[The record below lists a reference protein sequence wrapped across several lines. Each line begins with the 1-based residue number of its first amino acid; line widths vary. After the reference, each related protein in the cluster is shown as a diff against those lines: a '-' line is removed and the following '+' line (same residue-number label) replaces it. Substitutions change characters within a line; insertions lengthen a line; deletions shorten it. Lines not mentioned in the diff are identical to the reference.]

1 MKSSSG
7 SYPMHSTRVIQW
19 CQEHAKAAD
28 VLIPVHTSVSVTTTA
43 FLLGKQKNTWV
54 NVLKPG
60 ERRQN
65 VSSLGYF
72 PGDHCWLLVTLGHP
86 KPTHSFMESSYSQ
99 RQGNE
104 SESSVWGIVMGLLQ
118 TQPYLE
124 KTMLLHSFFLCI
136 LLWKHKTFCTVT
148 ISDCKANMSC
158 NHALWLCFLHG
169 SQSTLQR
176 KIGIAIPI

>member
-1 MKSSSG
+1 LWNEKLTSYSTPVLHFDQTLISEVLSDHFRSRLGMKSSSG

-104 SESSVWGIVMGLLQ
+104 SESSV
-118 TQPYLE
+118 
-124 KTMLLHSFFLCI
+124 
-136 LLWKHKTFCTVT
+136 
-148 ISDCKANMSC
+148 
-158 NHALWLCFLHG
+158 
-169 SQSTLQR
+169 
-176 KIGIAIPI
+176 